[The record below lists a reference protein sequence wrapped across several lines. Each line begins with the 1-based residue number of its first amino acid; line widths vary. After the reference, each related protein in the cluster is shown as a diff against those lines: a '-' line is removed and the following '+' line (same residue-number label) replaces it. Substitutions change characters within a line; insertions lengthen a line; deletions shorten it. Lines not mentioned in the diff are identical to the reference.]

1 MALTAALRAKGSST
15 GAFAAFSLGVGAS
28 TSAALLMPV
37 LADGHDSHKLPI
49 YPQPTPPVTLIETHT
64 ALEGHVGDARRAL
77 QSSFSDLKGYVQS
90 GVSRWIGVERAVE
103 NRVSSLVSD
112 SEPLTPGILYIG
124 VATLASSVFTRYPQH
139 PGALPLRLLTP
150 PLALVVSSQY
160 FLPET
165 TSNVS
170 SYYVELEGRHFPAVK
185 EHRESALQS
194 VRGLLSSAG
203 KSTKEARE
211 EAAKAWKRSLKSV
224 EDVSGLK
231 VAGQDARDIA
241 HQVEA
246 KAKSV

>member
-1 MALTAALRAKGSST
+1 MAFTAALRAKGSST
-15 GAFAAFSLGVGAS
+15 GAFAALALGVGAS
-28 TSAALLMPV
+28 TSTALLMPV
-37 LADGHDSHKLPI
+37 LADGHESHKLPI

-124 VATLASSVFTRYPQH
+124 VATLASSVFTRYR
-139 PGALPLRLLTP
+139 ALPLRLLTP

-160 FLPET
+160 FLPKT